1 MYIYIYI
8 CVCMYIY
15 MYTCMY
21 IYICISKFFAHIE
34 NHSHA
39 IPSGKLT
46 VCELENGHRNS
57 CFTEL

>member
-1 MYIYIYI
+1 
-8 CVCMYIY
+8 
-15 MYTCMY
+15 MYT
-21 IYICISKFFAHIE
+21 CISKFFVHIE

-57 CFTEL
+57 CLPSYKMVIFP